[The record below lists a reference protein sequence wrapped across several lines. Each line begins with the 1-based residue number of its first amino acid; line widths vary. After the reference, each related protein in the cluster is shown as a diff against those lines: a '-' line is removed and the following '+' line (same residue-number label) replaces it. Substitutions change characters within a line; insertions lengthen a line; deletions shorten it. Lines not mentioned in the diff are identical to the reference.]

1 MITLNKLAV
10 KCLRTAI
17 RRGKI
22 GKDSSPRAI
31 VLAISSE
38 WRELCNATEYRSLH
52 VPKYSEQE
60 EEAADVIIA
69 TLTYLQKIGCRD
81 IEQLIRDK
89 INFNAKRED

>member
-31 VLAISSE
+31 ILAISSE